1 MQRRHF
7 LQSTAATTAA
17 ALMLPGLSQAQPG
30 SPAGT
35 WPAKPL
41 RISVPF
47 TPGGTTDL
55 VARLVGTE
63 LGKSLG
69 QPVIVENKPGAGTV
83 IGVDYVLSLI
93 HI

>member
-17 ALMLPGLSQAQPG
+17 ALMLPGLAQAQPG
-30 SPAGT
+30 SASAT
-35 WPAKPL
+35 WPARPL
-41 RISVPF
+41 RIIVPF

-63 LGKSLG
+63 LGNPRNLHTSYTFTG
-69 QPVIVENKPGAGTV
+69 R
-83 IGVDYVLSLI
+83 
-93 HI
+93 